1 MSRLFFRYKKS
12 VFDEQRVKLITHLS
26 MMVIVITLAYW
37 LLDFIVV
44 TQVPNFI
51 FIACLSVG
59 LITLI
64 LNKLGHHRSAA
75 IFGLIVFNI
84 AMYCVA
90 SSESTQT
97 GMHMYLGT
105 AAFAALVIFGY
116 EEWYLGLIF
125 LTFSLILYLCCFF
138 LDYSPFPERT
148 FTDSQIS
155 RFFVINAISFAAIC
169 AYLFYL
175 VLWIN
180 HKNES
185 SLHESKNQI
194 KLQNEQ
200 LLKTNHELDRF
211 VYSASHDLRAPLSS
225 IAGLINLTELSQ
237 DLAEVKD
244 YLTMMKGRIKTL
256 DKFITEIIN
265 YSRNA
270 RTELN
275 LEKVDLQFL
284 VNETVDNLKFTEGGD
299 QISFKIEI
307 AENSEIVTDPT
318 RLKIVLNNLVAN
330 AIRYHDKFKS
340 EKFIQIDLE
349 KKESEVAIHI
359 SDNGQGI
366 LPEHH
371 EKIFTMFYK
380 ASSTLSGSG
389 LGLYIAS
396 ETVAKLGG
404 DISVVSEYGKGST
417 FSVILPA

>member
-1 MSRLFFRYKKS
+1 
-12 VFDEQRVKLITHLS
+12 
-26 MMVIVITLAYW
+26 MMVIIVTVAYW
-37 LLDFIVV
+37 VLDFILV
-44 TQVPNFI
+44 THVPNFI
-51 FIACLSVG
+51 FIGCLCVG

-64 LNKLGHHRSAA
+64 LNKLGYHRSAA

-84 AMYCVA
+84 AMYCVS
-90 SSESTQT
+90 SSETTQT

-105 AAFAALVIFGY
+105 AGFAALVIFGY
-116 EEWYLGLIF
+116 EEWYLGLTFLIF
-125 LTFSLILYLCCFF
+125 SFILYMCCFF
-138 LDYSPFPERT
+138 IDYSPLRERT
-148 FTDSQIS
+148 FTDTEIN

-175 VLWIN
+175 VLWMN
-180 HKNES
+180 HKNDA
-185 SLHESKNQI
+185 SLRESKNQI

-200 LLKTNHELDRF
+200 LIKTNHELDRF

-237 DLAEVKD
+237 DPAEVKD

-275 LEKVDLQFL
+275 LEKIDLQFL

-299 QISFKIEI
+299 QISFNIGI
-307 AENSEIVTDPT
+307 AQNSEIVTDPT

-340 EKFIQIDLE
+340 EKYIQIDLE
-349 KKESEVAIHI
+349 RKEREVAIHI

-366 LPEHH
+366 LPEHQ
-371 EKIFTMFYK
+371 EKIFNMFYK

-396 ETVAKLGG
+396 ETVARLGG

-417 FSVILPA
+417 FSVILPV